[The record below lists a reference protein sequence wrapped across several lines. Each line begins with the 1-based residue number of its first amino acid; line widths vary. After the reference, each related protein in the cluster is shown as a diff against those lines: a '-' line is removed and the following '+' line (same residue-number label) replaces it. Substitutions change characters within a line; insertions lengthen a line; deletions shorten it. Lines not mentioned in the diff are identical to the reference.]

1 VTLTIRDP
9 AVPLDGIRARFRAFG
24 LAERPSG
31 LSWFYAPARGEGR
44 LLLIL
49 TAVGN
54 GAQIYLYPQALGRAP
69 GAAQWFYALL
79 EEADF
84 GLGSKLGPSIS
95 LPLED
100 EARMALFWDGFGR
113 LLAEEPPTGA
123 TRR

>member
-1 VTLTIRDP
+1 MALTIRDP
-9 AVPLDGIRARFRAFG
+9 AVPLDGVRARFRAFG

-31 LSWFYAPARGEGR
+31 LSWFYALASETGR

-49 TAVGN
+49 TPVGN

-79 EEADF
+79 DDAGF
-84 GLGSKLGPSIS
+84 GMGSKLGPSIS

-100 EARMALFWDGFGR
+100 AEGMALFWDGFGR
-113 LLAEEPPTGA
+113 LLAGDLGDGESE
-123 TRR
+123 